1 MNLADFKKFSSYVP
15 QVNKKE
21 EVWSYTRVSS
31 KEQFDNNKSLEN
43 QQQYAKDYA
52 EKNGL
57 KITKEF
63 GGTYESAKGDFTRK
77 EFTEMIRLV
86 RQAKVKPY
94 AILIYK
100 MSRFSRS
107 GSGGISVVHE
117 LIEGLGVHLIETGSN
132 LTTETPRSKNT
143 LIGRL
148 VDAEKENL
156 ERLEYTIP
164 GMVRLLK
171 EGNWLGHAPFGY
183 DHYGPRVHDLDK
195 LSREQKIV
203 LNDKGKLLKMAWKWK
218 LEGIRDFEILKKLEP
233 LGLKLS
239 KQKLSVIWR
248 NPFYAGINVHRL
260 LKGDAV
266 QGNWEKMVS
275 HQDFLKVQQI
285 LLGNNAGYSVSKIH
299 PSRPLMGFL
308 ECLECGGKLT
318 GYEVKSKKLHYYTCQ
333 NKCNGSS
340 MNAETTPKA
349 LTEGLNNSFIKFLQ
363 KFELHDELEDV
374 FRLQLQQSIMA
385 FNEDN
390 SVLEKKLKNEISN
403 IELKINKLEE
413 KHIFGDLPLE
423 TYHKYL
429 HPLQIELAQ
438 MKKEVSD
445 LGSKISNQ
453 ENLIEKCVN
462 ISKNLSKY
470 WGKCDIETKLRIQE
484 LVFPSGMVIDAK
496 KRQYLTKEINSIF
509 AKIPVLSKDTEGQKK
524 DASEINPD
532 ASCLVAGTRLE
543 RATFGL

>member
-1 MNLADFKKFSSYVP
+1 MNLDIFKKFSSYEP
-15 QVNKKE
+15 EKLKKE

-43 QQQYAKDYA
+43 QQQYATDYA
-52 EKNGL
+52 KQNGF
-57 KITKEF
+57 KISKEF
-63 GGTYESAKGDFTRK
+63 GGTYESAKGNFTRK
-77 EFTEMIRLV
+77 EFNEMIRLV
-86 RQAKVKPY
+86 KLSKRKPH
-94 AILIYK
+94 AILIYM

-107 GSGGISVVHE
+107 GSGGIKEVHD
-117 LIEGLGVHLIETGSN
+117 LLALGVHLIETSSG
-132 LTTETPRSKNT
+132 LTTETSRGKNN
-143 LIGRL
+143 I
-148 VDAEKENL
+148 L
-156 ERLEYTIP
+156 ERLVEAERENIVRLEFTVP
-164 GMVRLLK
+164 GMIRFLK
-171 EGNWLGHAPFGY
+171 NGNCLGKAPFGY
-183 DHYGPRVHDLDK
+183 DHYGPRVQDMSK
-195 LSREQKIV
+195 ISREQKII
-203 LNDKGKLLKMAWKWK
+203 LNETGKLLKLAWKWK
-218 LEGIRDFEILKKLEP
+218 LEGVRDFQIQKKLEP
-233 LGLKLS
+233 LGLKIS

-260 LKGDAV
+260 LKGDVV

-275 HQDFLKVQQI
+275 HQDFLKVQNI
-285 LLGNNAGYSVSKIH
+285 LEGNNSGYTVSKIH
-299 PSRPLMGFL
+299 PNRPLVGFL

-318 GYEVKSKKLHYYTCQ
+318 GYVVKSKKLHYYTCQ

-340 MNAETTPKA
+340 MNAESTPKA

-363 KFELHDELEDV
+363 KFELHEEFEDV
-374 FRLQLQQSIMA
+374 FRLQLRQSIIA
-385 FNEDN
+385 FNDE
-390 SVLEKKLKNEISN
+390 SVVLEKKLKTEISS

-438 MKKEVSD
+438 IKKEVSD

-470 WGKCDIETKLRIQE
+470 WGKCEIETKLRIQE
-484 LVFPSGMVIDAK
+484 LVFPSGLLIDAK

-509 AKIPVLSKDTEGQKK
+509 AKIPYLSKDTEGQKK
-524 DASEINPD
+524 DSLRKNPNE
-532 ASCLVAGTRLE
+532 SLMVAGARLE
-543 RATFGL
+543 RTTFGL